1 MRLRG
6 SAERRKETGEEG
18 EEARR
23 GRAGAPEL
31 PRGAETEKAKEREMA
46 TGGITTL
53 PASPDD
59 GASGGFPPG
68 NFKEPKRLY
77 CKNGGY
83 FLRINSDGR
92 VDGIREKSDPH
103 SECICS
109 VLSMEKQERGDRPYK
124 DSLCGTE
131 MRIRPDDVS
140 FPDSKCVFGY
150 FQEGSRWSR
159 THRVQ
164 EF

>member
-1 MRLRG
+1 MASPLSSDVSSKQLEEFIQALMRLRG

-23 GRAGAPEL
+23 GRGGAPEL
-31 PRGAETEKAKEREMA
+31 PRGAETEKTKEREMA

-59 GASGGFPPG
+59 GASGGFPSG
-68 NFKEPKRLY
+68 DFKDPKRLY

-109 VLSMEKQERGDRPYK
+109 VLSMEKQERGDDLEQTAWTKTLYVEQR
-124 DSLCGTE
+124 
-131 MRIRPDDVS
+131 
-140 FPDSKCVFGY
+140 
-150 FQEGSRWSR
+150 
-159 THRVQ
+159 
-164 EF
+164 